1 MRVVRASVLCVAKL
15 NSSLRITSS
24 NPTSKG
30 IPVGVTRMLGSHTR
44 PAAPVG
50 SSAREEGKTIK
61 PAEHADQKP
70 LKSTEPFW
78 KTTELPPTADLSSTP
93 HEAGSQTRSLSE
105 ADVRTLIIGPGV
117 SVKGEITSC
126 HRLIVQGK
134 IEATLADCPN
144 VVIKEGGVFNGEST
158 TEDADVQGS
167 FDGKLVAR
175 KRLIIRATGR
185 VSGNISY
192 GEIEI
197 ERGGK
202 ISGEIDQDA
211 ESAPSHLKPAQVA

>member
-1 MRVVRASVLCVAKL
+1 MFGSQ
-15 NSSLRITSS
+15 
-24 NPTSKG
+24 
-30 IPVGVTRMLGSHTR
+30 TRQATQVS
-44 PAAPVG
+44 
-50 SSAREEGKTIK
+50 SSARDEAKEGKPADVAEKKQLK
-61 PAEHADQKP
+61 P
-70 LKSTEPFW
+70 TEPVW
-78 KTTELPPTADLSSTP
+78 KTTEPLRSVAPPSPAPEAEPQANSRETA
-93 HEAGSQTRSLSE
+93 

-126 HRLIVQGK
+126 NRLIVEGK
-134 IEATLADCPN
+134 IEATLTDCPN

>member
-1 MRVVRASVLCVAKL
+1 M
-15 NSSLRITSS
+15 
-24 NPTSKG
+24 
-30 IPVGVTRMLGSHTR
+30 
-44 PAAPVG
+44 
-50 SSAREEGKTIK
+50 
-61 PAEHADQKP
+61 
-70 LKSTEPFW
+70 
-78 KTTELPPTADLSSTP
+78 
-93 HEAGSQTRSLSE
+93 
-105 ADVRTLIIGPGV
+105 RTLIIGPGV

-167 FDGKLVAR
+167 FEGKLVAR

>member
-1 MRVVRASVLCVAKL
+1 
-15 NSSLRITSS
+15 
-24 NPTSKG
+24 
-30 IPVGVTRMLGSHTR
+30 MLGSHTR

-50 SSAREEGKTIK
+50 FSGREEGKASK
-61 PAEHADQKP
+61 PAERGDQKP
-70 LKSTEPFW
+70 SKPTEPFW
-78 KTTELPPTADLSSTP
+78 KTTELRPTPDLSSTP
-93 HEAGSQTRSLSE
+93 QEAGSQPRSLSE

-126 HRLIVQGK
+126 NRLIVQGK
-134 IEATLADCPN
+134 IEAKLADCPN
-144 VVIKEGGVFNGEST
+144 VVIKEGGIFNGEST